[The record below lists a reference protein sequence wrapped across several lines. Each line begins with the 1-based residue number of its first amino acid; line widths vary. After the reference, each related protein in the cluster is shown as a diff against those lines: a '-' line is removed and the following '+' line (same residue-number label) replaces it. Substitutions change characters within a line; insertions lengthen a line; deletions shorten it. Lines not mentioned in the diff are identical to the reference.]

1 MPLINRGG
9 KFVFG
14 ISLVNSDLSVL
25 IPPQSLQE
33 YAIKLGAKVFLISG
47 SKRSGGFVVAKKEL
61 LSNSKIGNVLSDIP
75 ALGSYGLPEGDF
87 IKYKGRLYCWTDIN
101 HEGKIK
107 FREEMLE
114 TLDISIGTKLL
125 VIRSSNIA
133 FAMGARGP
141 LLERAKNYTGTIR
154 IY

>member
-14 ISLVNSDLSVL
+14 ISLVNSDSSVR
-25 IPPQSLQE
+25 IPPQALQE

>member
-1 MPLINRGG
+1 MPLMNKGG

-61 LSNSKIGNVLSDIP
+61 LSNSKIGNVLSDMP

-87 IKYKGRLYCWTDIN
+87 IKYKGRLYCWTDIS

>member
-1 MPLINRGG
+1 MPLMNKGG

-14 ISLVNSDLSVL
+14 ISLVNSDLSVR
-25 IPPQSLQE
+25 IPPQALQE

-61 LSNSKIGNVLSDIP
+61 LSNSKIGNVLTDIP

>member
-1 MPLINRGG
+1 MPLMNKGG

-75 ALGSYGLPEGDF
+75 ALGSYDYLKVILSSIRADCTVGL
-87 IKYKGRLYCWTDIN
+87 ISTMKARLN
-101 HEGKIK
+101 
-107 FREEMLE
+107 LE
-114 TLDISIGTKLL
+114 K
-125 VIRSSNIA
+125 RC
-133 FAMGARGP
+133 
-141 LLERAKNYTGTIR
+141 
-154 IY
+154 

>member
-1 MPLINRGG
+1 MPLMNKGG

-14 ISLVNSDLSVL
+14 ISIVNSDLSVR
-25 IPPQSLQE
+25 IPPQALQE

-47 SKRSGGFVVAKKEL
+47 SKRSGGFAVTNKEL
-61 LSNSKIGNVLSDIP
+61 LSNSKIGNVLNDIP
-75 ALGSYGLPEGDF
+75 ALGNYGLPEGGF

-133 FAMGARGP
+133 FAMGTRGP
-141 LLERAKNYTGTIR
+141 LLERAKNYTGTIQV
-154 IY
+154 Y

>member
-1 MPLINRGG
+1 
-9 KFVFG
+9 
-14 ISLVNSDLSVL
+14 
-25 IPPQSLQE
+25 
-33 YAIKLGAKVFLISG
+33 
-47 SKRSGGFVVAKKEL
+47 
-61 LSNSKIGNVLSDIP
+61 

>member
-1 MPLINRGG
+1 MPLMNKGG

-14 ISLVNSDLSVL
+14 ISLVNSDLSVR

-61 LSNSKIGNVLSDIP
+61 LSNSKIGNLLSDIP

-125 VIRSSNIA
+125 FIRSSNIA